1 MDIAEALAHV
11 ADGNDLEAKEMRS
24 VMRQLMSGEAHDAQI
39 GGFLTALR
47 IKGETVSEIS
57 ASVEVMRELV
67 TTVPVCGEDLI
78 DIVGTGGDGSNLF
91 NVSTAAGFVVAAAGG
106 RVAKHGNRS
115 VSSRSGSAD
124 FLQAA
129 GVNIDLN
136 PSQVADCIKNIGIG
150 FMFAPKHHS
159 AMKYAAGP
167 RKAIR
172 LRTIFNIL
180 GPMTNPAGVVRQLIG
195 VYTKR
200 LCAPMAEVLGS
211 LGAQHVMV
219 VHSED
224 GLDEISIAAPTDVAE
239 YRKGSLSEYR
249 LRPEDFFEERQSL
262 HGLTVVDSLQSF
274 RVVEDALG
282 ARNGK
287 QANAAGRMIAL
298 NAGAALYV
306 AGLADNIRDGYDAA
320 LEVIY
325 SGLAKTKIDQLASYT
340 QAKKVCNG

>member
-24 VMRQLMSGEAHDAQI
+24 VMRQLVSGEAHDAQI

-167 RKAIR
+167 RKA
-172 LRTIFNIL
+172 L
-180 GPMTNPAGVVRQLIG
+180 
-195 VYTKR
+195 
-200 LCAPMAEVLGS
+200 
-211 LGAQHVMV
+211 
-219 VHSED
+219 
-224 GLDEISIAAPTDVAE
+224 
-239 YRKGSLSEYR
+239 
-249 LRPEDFFEERQSL
+249 
-262 HGLTVVDSLQSF
+262 
-274 RVVEDALG
+274 
-282 ARNGK
+282 
-287 QANAAGRMIAL
+287 
-298 NAGAALYV
+298 
-306 AGLADNIRDGYDAA
+306 
-320 LEVIY
+320 
-325 SGLAKTKIDQLASYT
+325 
-340 QAKKVCNG
+340 